1 MRCRVGNSKTNNAA
15 RSGIARQIHIP
26 VRQIMTTKR
35 ILLSIM
41 IIVLVIV
48 AAVAWMAWMHGS
60 FGAAH
65 VVGLGAS
72 VLLLVLIW
80 FWPGSRQPTQP
91 PP

>member
-1 MRCRVGNSKTNNAA
+1 MLYVALSRGSST
-15 RSGIARQIHIP
+15 P

-48 AAVAWMAWMHGS
+48 AAVAWMAWTQGN

-65 VVGLGAS
+65 LVGLGAS
-72 VLLLVLIW
+72 VLLLALIW
-80 FWPGSRQPTQP
+80 FWPGNWQPRQP